1 MYICEIGCGLGYFTN
16 RLYRELCSNNDNPL
30 AMNDE
35 PSAINYELFD
45 LVVIKEVLWYVCH
58 KLDHFIQNVLS
69 VIKKDGFL
77 YVSQSFPESDKY
89 VGQEIIDSP
98 ERLKGILA
106 EHVKPISICFE
117 REFRN
122 SQGQY
127 VH

>member
-1 MYICEIGCGLGYFTN
+1 M
-16 RLYRELCSNNDNPL
+16 
-30 AMNDE
+30 
-35 PSAINYELFD
+35 
-45 LVVIKEVLWYVCH
+45 
-58 KLDHFIQNVLS
+58 QNVIS
-69 VIKKDGFL
+69 MIKKNGFL

-127 VH
+127 VHFLGQKKSCL

>member
-1 MYICEIGCGLGYFTN
+1 VYICEIGCGLGYFTN

-77 YVSQSFPESDKY
+77 YVSQSFPEFNNW

-98 ERLKGILA
+98 ERLKEILT
-106 EHVKPISICFE
+106 EYVEPISICFE